1 MVGTHWQ
8 SETERGRQ
16 MPGLDVSELLVE
28 EKQIWIWRTLSSL
41 AGGSERVSGCCV
53 ALGCGKLYGWVYRCV
68 KGTVSAGYMGMYWRF
83 QNVPEDW
90 WNP

>member
-1 MVGTHWQ
+1 MAGTHWQ
-8 SETERGRQ
+8 SETVRGRQ
-16 MPGLDVSELLVE
+16 TQGRDVSELLVE

-53 ALGCGKLYGWVYRCV
+53 APECGKLYGWVYRCV